1 MSNKQKRIM
10 SNIVLVACIT
20 IIGLMIHSITA
31 LAANVNGSV
40 SSANAV
46 VGDNVTIAVTL
57 SSDVEIFGF
66 DAYVQYDSSKLDYI
80 SGSANGADVSGGNG
94 RVRIY
99 NDDTPTKN
107 ITINLTFK
115 VKEAGNHSIY
125 LTADSVFYDDNID
138 NMQLQASTGTI
149 AATNVAPTSND
160 STLKDLTVYIENAD
174 GSTNNGW
181 YWPAFNKDTLEY
193 YLNVENNAKK
203 LAITATANDSKA
215 TVSLS
220 DTNLAVGSNTVTI
233 TVRAEDGSTR
243 TYKIIVNKADKPE
256 ETTAENPD
264 ENEKPTT
271 PAVNNTVNIGDKT
284 YTITNYNEE
293 MTIPEG
299 YEIIDYNFAGI
310 QIKALKGLG
319 TDIILIALSDSDDKI
334 ENFVYNETTKE
345 FYKFITV
352 NVKSAQY
359 VILDMPAEL
368 GDIVIPESYKLQTID
383 YAGSIID
390 AYISS
395 DNNVYIIYAMNWNGE
410 KSLYYLDINDS
421 TIIKYFEAS
430 GSVSVIAPV
439 ENNSD
444 EVNKLRTQNRII
456 VITAITI
463 GLIMLGI
470 ILSIMLTKRNNKE
483 NEEADDEEINN
494 ENGEEV
500 YGEKINDKNG
510 EEVYGGEINDENGKE
525 VHGEEINDKNGE
537 EIYGKRVNDEDVTE
551 TYNEDNDVE
560 EEENIENNESDKYED
575 VNREISETSDEAEN
589 ENTETEEAAKEN
601 IDSTEDYDTNTELV
615 NNSLEKKNEEILEVL
630 EEVLEE
636 ISEVS
641 VNKTEEVSQ
650 KLPVSDVEEEVSE
663 VAADTAEE
671 EIPEDLNDSETTD
684 KEEKVDEISSEKEAE
699 EEIHNADT
707 ESDTDTKINVQEL
720 LEDDSKSLNDEEL
733 EMVLDELLDN
743 ILDGDK

>member
-160 STLKDLTVYIENAD
+160 STLKDLTVYIENVD

-203 LAITATANDSKA
+203 LSITATANDSKA

-256 ETTAENPD
+256 ETTAENPG

-299 YEIIDYNFAGI
+299 YEIIDYDFAGI

-319 TDIILIALSDSDDKI
+319 TDIILIALSDSDDNI

-345 FYKFITV
+345 FYKFITL

-410 KSLYYLDINDS
+410 KSLYYLDINDN
-421 TIIKYFEAS
+421 TIIKYFETS

-456 VITAITI
+456 MIAAITI
-463 GLIMLGI
+463 GLIMLCI
-470 ILSIMLTKRNNKE
+470 ILSIMLTKRNNNE

-494 ENGEEV
+494 ENGA
-500 YGEKINDKNG
+500 
-510 EEVYGGEINDENGKE
+510 EVYGGEINDENGEE
-525 VHGEEINDKNGE
+525 VYGEEINDKNGE
-537 EIYGKRVNDEDVTE
+537 EIYGKRINDEDVAE
-551 TYNEDNDVE
+551 AYNEDND
-560 EEENIENNESDKYED
+560 
-575 VNREISETSDEAEN
+575 A
-589 ENTETEEAAKEN
+589 
-601 IDSTEDYDTNTELV
+601 
-615 NNSLEKKNEEILEVL
+615 
-630 EEVLEE
+630 
-636 ISEVS
+636 
-641 VNKTEEVSQ
+641 
-650 KLPVSDVEEEVSE
+650 
-663 VAADTAEE
+663 
-671 EIPEDLNDSETTD
+671 
-684 KEEKVDEISSEKEAE
+684 
-699 EEIHNADT
+699 
-707 ESDTDTKINVQEL
+707 
-720 LEDDSKSLNDEEL
+720 
-733 EMVLDELLDN
+733 
-743 ILDGDK
+743 